1 MRISFV
7 ELKEFSIEW
16 KIFLHQQV
24 KEKRNYLVLIFA
36 TNSNC
41 VAVSEEG

>member
-1 MRISFV
+1 MRIFFI
-7 ELKEFSIEW
+7 ELKEFSIEG
-16 KIFLHQQV
+16 KMILHQQV
-24 KEKRNYLVLIFA
+24 KEKRNYLVLTFD